1 MSSSTANS
9 AGARAVENI
18 LHGYSNLA
26 ALEKTPPLVVTGGRG
41 VYIIDE
47 DGKEYIEGAA
57 GMWCTSFGFNEQE
70 LVDAAIAQFKKLPY
84 YHSLVD
90 KTTEPM
96 GELAER
102 LKAIAPGP
110 MSKVF
115 FANSGSEANDTA
127 VKMIYYYNNARGRPE
142 KKKIIAREFGFHG
155 ASLAA
160 ASITGIPAM
169 HAGFDVPLPGFLH
182 TDFPHYYRNGRDG
195 ESEEQYATRLAEN
208 LEKMILDEG
217 PDTVAAFV
225 FEPVMGGGGCVPPP
239 ATYFEKIQAVLK
251 KYDVLVMAD
260 EVITGFGR
268 TGNMFGCD
276 TYNIKPD
283 IMTLAK
289 ALSSSYLP
297 ISALMVTEEIYS
309 VVRDHSEKIGF
320 FGHAF
325 TTTGHPVAVAV
336 ANRAQQLMEER
347 DIVGHVRRVSPA
359 FQNGLRAFADHPLV
373 GNVRGVGLMG
383 AVELV
388 ADKASKRSF
397 DPSFKVKDFL
407 RHRAQEHGL
416 IVRAVLQGDTLAFSP
431 PLIITEAEIGEMMKR
446 FGQALDE
453 TTQWVE
459 ENGLRDKK
467 PD

>member
-1 MSSSTANS
+1 MSGTANS

-18 LHGYSNLA
+18 LHGYSNLK
-26 ALEKTPPLVVTGGRG
+26 ALEQTPPVVVSGGRG

-57 GMWCTSFGFNEQE
+57 GMWCAAFGFNESE
-70 LVDAAIAQFKKLPY
+70 LIDAAIEQFKKLPY

-102 LKAIAPGP
+102 LKGIAPVP

-142 KKKIIAREFGFHG
+142 KKKIIARDYGFHG

-160 ASITGIPAM
+160 ASLTGIPAM
-169 HAGFDVPLPGFLH
+169 HTGFDVPLPNFLH
-182 TDFPHYYRNGRDG
+182 TEFPHYYRMGKDG
-195 ESEEQYATRLAEN
+195 ESEEEFATRLAES
-208 LEKMILDEG
+208 LEAMILEEG
-217 PDTVAAFV
+217 PETVAAFV
-225 FEPVMGGGGCVPPP
+225 AEPVMGGGGCVVPPK
-239 ATYFEKIQAVLK
+239 TYFEKIQAVLS
-251 KYDVLVMAD
+251 KYDVLMMAD

-276 TYNIKPD
+276 TFNIKPD
-283 IMTLAK
+283 IMTMAK
-289 ALSSSYLP
+289 GISGSYLP
-297 ISALMVTEEIYS
+297 ISAVMVTDDIYS
-309 VVRDHSEKIGF
+309 VVRDYSGKIGF

-336 ANRAQQLMEER
+336 ANRAQQLMQER
-347 DIVGHVRRVSPA
+347 DIVGHVRRVGPVL
-359 FQNGLRAFADHPLV
+359 QDGLRAFAYHPLV

-383 AVELV
+383 ALELV
-388 ADKASKRSF
+388 VDKETKRSF

-407 RHRAQEHGL
+407 RKSAQAHGL
-416 IVRAVLQGDTLAFSP
+416 IVRSVLAGDTIAFSP
-431 PLIITEAEIGEMMKR
+431 PLIITEEEIGEMMIR
-446 FGQALDE
+446 LGRALDE
-453 TTQWVE
+453 TTKWIE
-459 ENGLRDKK
+459 ENGLKDKK

>member
-1 MSSSTANS
+1 MSGTANS

-26 ALEKTPPLVVTGGRG
+26 KLEEVPPMVVSGGRG

-57 GMWCTSFGFNEQE
+57 GMWCAAFGFNEPE
-70 LVDAAIAQFKKLPY
+70 LIDAAIEQFKKLPY

-102 LKAIAPGP
+102 LNAIVP
-110 MSKVF
+110 MSQSKVF

-142 KKKIIAREFGFHG
+142 KKKIISRQYGFHG

-160 ASITGIPAM
+160 SSLTGIPAM
-169 HAGFDVPLPGFLH
+169 HAGFDVPLPNFLH
-182 TDFPHYYRNGRDG
+182 TDFPHYYRMAEDG
-195 ESEEQYATRLAEN
+195 ESEEEYSTRLAAN
-208 LEKMILDEG
+208 LETMIIEEG
-217 PDTVAAFV
+217 PDSVAAFV
-225 FEPVMGGGGCVPPP
+225 AEPVMGGGGCVVPPR
-239 ATYFEKIQAVLK
+239 TYFEKIQAVLN
-251 KYDVLVMAD
+251 KYDVLMMAD

-276 TYNIKPD
+276 TFNIKPD

-289 ALSSSYLP
+289 GLSGSYLP
-297 ISALMVTEEIYS
+297 VSAVMVTEDIYS
-309 VVRDHSEKIGF
+309 VVRDHSGKIGF

-325 TTTGHPVAVAV
+325 TTTGHPVALAV

-347 DIVGHVRRVSPA
+347 DIVGHVKRVAPA
-359 FQNGLRAFADHPLV
+359 LQDGLRAFADHPLV

-383 AVELV
+383 ALELV
-388 ADKASKRSF
+388 ADKKTKRSF

-407 RHRAQEHGL
+407 RARAQEHGL
-416 IVRAVLQGDTLAFSP
+416 IVRAILSGDTIAFSP
-431 PLIITEAEIGEMMKR
+431 PLIITEAEINEMMVR
-446 FGQALDE
+446 LGRALEE
-453 TTQWVE
+453 TTKWVE
-459 ENGLRDKK
+459 ENGLKDKK

>member
-1 MSSSTANS
+1 MSGTANS

-26 ALEKTPPLVVTGGRG
+26 ALEKTPPMVVSGGRG
-41 VYIIDE
+41 VHIIDE

-57 GMWCTSFGFNEQE
+57 GMWCASFGFNESE
-70 LVDAAIAQFKKLPY
+70 LIDAAIEQFKKLPY

-102 LKAIAPGP
+102 LKAIAPVP

-127 VKMIYYYNNARGRPE
+127 VKMIYYYNNALGRPE
-142 KKKIIAREFGFHG
+142 KKKIIARKYGFHG

-160 ASITGIPAM
+160 ASLTGIPAM
-169 HAGFDVPLPGFLH
+169 HAGFDVPLPNFLH
-182 TDFPHYYRNGRDG
+182 TDFPHYYRCAEDG
-195 ESEEQYATRLAEN
+195 ESEEEFATRLAES
-208 LEKMILDEG
+208 LEAMILEEG

-225 FEPVMGGGGCVPPP
+225 AEPVMGGGGCIVPPK
-239 ATYFEKIQAVLK
+239 TYFEKIHAVLN
-251 KYDVLVMAD
+251 KYDVLMMAD

-268 TGNMFGCD
+268 TGNMFGSD

-289 ALSSSYLP
+289 ALSGAYLP
-297 ISALMVTEEIYS
+297 ISAVMVTEDIYS
-309 VVRDHSEKIGF
+309 VLRDESNKIGF

-336 ANRAQQLMEER
+336 ANRAQQLMQER

-359 FQNGLRAFADHPLV
+359 LQDGLRAFSDHPLV
-373 GNVRGVGLMG
+373 GNVRGVGLM
-383 AVELV
+383 AALELV
-388 ADKASKRSF
+388 ADKESKRSF

-407 RHRAQEHGL
+407 RARAQDHGL
-416 IVRAVLQGDTLAFSP
+416 IVRAVLSGDTIAFAP
-431 PLIITEAEIGEMMKR
+431 PLIITQEEIGEMMTR
-446 FGQALDE
+446 LSRALDD
-453 TTQWVE
+453 TTKWIE

-467 PD
+467 PA

>member
-1 MSSSTANS
+1 MSGTANS

-26 ALEKTPPLVVTGGRG
+26 KLEEVPPMVVSGGRG

-57 GMWCTSFGFNEQE
+57 GMWCAAFGFNEPE
-70 LVDAAIAQFKKLPY
+70 LIDAAIEQFKKLPY

-102 LKAIAPGP
+102 LNAIVP
-110 MSKVF
+110 MSQSKVF

-142 KKKIIAREFGFHG
+142 KKKIISRQYGFHG

-160 ASITGIPAM
+160 SSLTGIPAM
-169 HAGFDVPLPGFLH
+169 HAGFDVPLPNFLH
-182 TDFPHYYRNGRDG
+182 TDFPHYYRMAEDG
-195 ESEEQYATRLAEN
+195 ESEEEYSTRLAAN
-208 LEKMILDEG
+208 LETMIIEEG
-217 PDTVAAFV
+217 PDSVAAFV
-225 FEPVMGGGGCVPPP
+225 AEPVMGGGGCVVPPR
-239 ATYFEKIQAVLK
+239 TYFEKIQAVLN
-251 KYDVLVMAD
+251 KYDVLMMAD

-276 TYNIKPD
+276 TFNIKPD

-289 ALSSSYLP
+289 GLSGSYLP
-297 ISALMVTEEIYS
+297 VSAVMVTEDIYS
-309 VVRDHSEKIGF
+309 VVRDHSGKIGF

-325 TTTGHPVAVAV
+325 TTTGHPVALAV

-347 DIVGHVRRVSPA
+347 DIVGHVKRVAPA
-359 FQNGLRAFADHPLV
+359 LQDGLRAFADHPLV

-383 AVELV
+383 ALELV
-388 ADKASKRSF
+388 ADKKTKRSF

-407 RHRAQEHGL
+407 RARAQEHGL
-416 IVRAVLQGDTLAFSP
+416 IVRAILSGDTIAYSP
-431 PLIITEAEIGEMMKR
+431 PLIITEAEINEMMVR
-446 FGQALDE
+446 LGRALEE
-453 TTQWVE
+453 TTKWVE
-459 ENGLRDKK
+459 ENGLKDKK